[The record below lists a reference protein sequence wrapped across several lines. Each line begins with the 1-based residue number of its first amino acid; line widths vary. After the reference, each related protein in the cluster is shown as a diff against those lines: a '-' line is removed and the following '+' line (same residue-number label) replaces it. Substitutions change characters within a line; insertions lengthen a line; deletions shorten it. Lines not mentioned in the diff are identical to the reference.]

1 MDVFCKRE
9 FIRLTYIVQARESS
23 SGRLYT
29 GKGGIIN
36 KKPRQTGS
44 HCFFL
49 SDLHIQPPS

>member
-23 SGRLYT
+23 NGRLYT

>member
-29 GKGGIIN
+29 GKGGII